1 MSWLTQKDARRTA
14 LLAALVG
21 SLAGGVA
28 PETSALIQ
36 GVVDALLQLYA
47 LW

>member
-28 PETSALIQ
+28 PETSALILD
-36 GVVDALLQLYA
+36 VVGGLLQLFA